1 MRLCCWQGAGASEN
15 MTDNVFIHT
24 SSYFMNKKT
33 EDKRDKF
40 NLLREQLKDFFH
52 RELKNFLIAL
62 CQRLRWR

>member
-62 CQRLRWR
+62 FQRLR